1 MWQKFKCSLPSFI
14 QVKLKVI
21 KTDMSQPVPYI
32 LGSFLGLVGANDKAP
47 DAIDSPVQ
55 IVEPSQWPQAV
66 ASGVLP
72 STPSKESPKPKQ
84 KRAPAKKAAA
94 TAAQPAQNGLPQVC
108 SLQLIILSCYTYH
121 LNFAGICQICHSFL
135 GFGKMKNISFL

>member
-1 MWQKFKCSLPSFI
+1 M
-14 QVKLKVI
+14 KLKVI

-94 TAAQPAQNGLPQVC
+94 TAAQPAQNGLPQTLPQVC
-108 SLQLIILSCYTYH
+108 SLQLIIVSCYTCH
-121 LNFAGICQICHSFL
+121 LYFAGICHSFL
-135 GFGKMKNISFL
+135 SFGKMKSMSFL

>member
-1 MWQKFKCSLPSFI
+1 M
-14 QVKLKVI
+14 KVI

-94 TAAQPAQNGLPQVC
+94 QPAQNGLPPSLPQVC

-121 LNFAGICQICHSFL
+121 VYFPGICHSFFKFWKNE
-135 GFGKMKNISFL
+135 GYEFSFFNAFGLSCKAKT